1 MQLGEISSRSDEHGI
16 SATDETC
23 EESNLFCWPPGQF
36 ARVVKDSDVIPLNPQ
51 SEHTPVMDPHAG
63 QDERLTGVCA
73 AGGLW
78 PDDGEAR

>member
-1 MQLGEISSRSDEHGI
+1 MQQGEISSRSDEHGI

-36 ARVVKDSDVIPLNPQ
+36 ARVVRDSDVIPLNPQ